1 MSDKTLVLGKYVVRA
16 CVLLFAPLFVIMML
30 PSMLMAP
37 ITAED
42 DFDDGEGVPSSQA
55 SLSASLRYEI
65 ENYLPTDKK
74 TLKVTTDNASGYRVI
89 KSLADGQEF
98 WSVIPEYTANQ
109 KMIFDISY
117 MQEMTPEI
125 CDATPTPT
133 AFVGDSLQINAN
145 VPETVL
151 TDSRDDTTYLIRKL
165 ADGKCW
171 MSQNLRLNLY
181 SGRTLH
187 PEDSDIF
194 VDFTPANTTQT
205 NVGAR
210 WGSGQPTEEEV
221 NIDHSYNSHSVEYG
235 NYYNWYAATAGT
247 GKYYMSERTT
257 NSSICPKGWMLPKS
271 EGLSSMTKLLDIYN
285 LHDGTEE
292 SSLVDLLTDA
302 PFSFAL
308 AGDYYYNGI
317 TGGEEDWA
325 DYWTA
330 DVANLVAANFDVDLG
345 GMNYNQKTAGLSV
358 RCVARN

>member
-1 MSDKTLVLGKYVVRA
+1 MSDKTLVFGKYVVRA
-16 CVLLFAPLFVIMML
+16 CVLLFAPLFVVMML
-30 PSMLMAP
+30 PSILMAP

-42 DFDDGEGVPSSQA
+42 DFDSDDGVPSSQA

-89 KSLADGQEF
+89 RSSTGEQEF
-98 WSVIPEYTANQ
+98 WSIIPEYAASRKT
-109 KMIFDISY
+109 IFDILY
-117 MQEMTPEI
+117 MQEMTPEV
-125 CDATPTPT
+125 CDATPTPA
-133 AFVGDSLQINAN
+133 AFIGDSLQINAD
-145 VPETVL
+145 VPEAIL
-151 TDSRDDTTYLIRKL
+151 TDSRDDTTYTVRKL

-181 SGRTLH
+181 AGRALTAA
-187 PEDSDIF
+187 DSDVSSDF
-194 VDFTPANTTQT
+194 VPANNTQA
-205 NVGAR
+205 NAGIR

-221 NIDHSYNSHSVEYG
+221 NIDHSYNSHSADYG

-247 GKYYMSERTT
+247 GRYYMSEKTT
-257 NSSICPKGWMLPKS
+257 NTSICPKGWMLPKS
-271 EGLSSMTKLLDIYN
+271 EGRNSMTRLLEIYN

-292 SSLVDLLTDA
+292 SSLVDLLTDT

-345 GMNYNQKTAGLSV
+345 GMNYNQKTAGLSI